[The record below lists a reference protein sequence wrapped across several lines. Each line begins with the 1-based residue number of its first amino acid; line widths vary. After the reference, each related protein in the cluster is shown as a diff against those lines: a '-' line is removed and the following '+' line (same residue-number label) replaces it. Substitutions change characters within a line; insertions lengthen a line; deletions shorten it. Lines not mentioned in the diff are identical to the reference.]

1 MARKL
6 YMRGQRAKRNV
17 DRSNS
22 VQRVKSR
29 ARKLYAENK
38 KKTMWFGAAL
48 LAGVAAYVAGYIKFD
63 NPKKAN

>member
-1 MARKL
+1 MARKS
-6 YMRGQRAKRNV
+6 YRRSMRGGRAMA
-17 DRSNS
+17 SPGS

-63 NPKKAN
+63 NPKKAI